1 MEARQTHQL
10 VAAVQSSPH
19 IQSSPHHIYNHH
31 HIRSR
36 IYNKRTT
43 YTIITYACIHT
54 FPFLYQI
61 FGYNRHHKCTCVSVL
76 QFCGICSRANR
87 IYNRVLKNH
96 CNTMFSGGVVLFL
109 RLMYKCQCLEPLMW
123 SPTKYNRFCWFF
135 AIASSSLCFYL

>member
-19 IQSSPHHIYNHH
+19 IQSSPHTQPY
-31 HIRSR
+31 

-43 YTIITYACIHT
+43 YTIITYTCIHT

-61 FGYNRHHKCTCVSVL
+61 FGYNRHHMCTCVFVL
-76 QFCGICSRANR
+76 QFCGICSRVNR

-96 CNTMFSGGVVLFL
+96 RNTMFSGGVVLFL
-109 RLMYKCQCLEPLMW
+109 RLMYKKNKKTCANVWSLWCDHQQSTTDFVGSLPL
-123 SPTKYNRFCWFF
+123 PPV
-135 AIASSSLCFYL
+135 LCVLYL